1 MEELAYHSSI
11 QEHLVALSNLDERV
25 GPDELICGWF
35 DDLYF
40 PADKERGDRGQ
51 REWRECFNREE
62 LAILADF
69 HQIFSQH
76 VDNLIKAK
84 GAWRL
89 DPHWLAVRDAAKD
102 TLDRFRAVA

>member
-40 PADKERGDRGQ
+40 PADKERGERGQ
-51 REWRECFNREE
+51 REWREWFNRVERAT
-62 LAILADF
+62 LAGF
-69 HQIFSQH
+69 HPNFNP
-76 VDNLIKAK
+76 VPYNNLNPPTK
-84 GAWRL
+84 
-89 DPHWLAVRDAAKD
+89 
-102 TLDRFRAVA
+102 